1 MFWFIVLEYSGMDHL
16 FQFLGHQILFFP
28 NAWAERA
35 FVGSWLCA
43 SLNLEPENL
52 GSMPISSRDRG
63 LASSK
68 LLLFS
73 EPQIP
78 HLKWKIFSLPP
89 GLFLRLLWA
98 SCLHR
103 TRRGPL
109 KGCRWVLRG
118 CERHLYTAGVNGLH
132 LCVVSCPC
140 QEEFKQKLN
149 KYI

>member
-16 FQFLGHQILFFP
+16 FQFLGHLILFFP

-89 GLFLRLLWA
+89 RAVSETSVSFMSPQDTSWTLERLSLGFEGL
-98 SCLHR
+98 
-103 TRRGPL
+103 
-109 KGCRWVLRG
+109 
-118 CERHLYTAGVNGLH
+118 
-132 LCVVSCPC
+132 
-140 QEEFKQKLN
+140 
-149 KYI
+149 